1 MTYTVR
7 LNTRVGKVLDRLP
20 PDMRRRIV
28 RRLEALEDNPRPRG
42 VEKLAGVEELYR
54 VRVGTYRIVYIIR
67 DRELVVIV
75 VRIGHRRA
83 HTAVS

>member
-7 LNTRVGKVLDRLP
+7 LNAQVGKVLDRLP
-20 PDMRRRIV
+20 PDMRRRLV

-54 VRVGTYRIVYIIR
+54 VRVGAYRIVYTIR

-75 VRIGHRRA
+75 VRIGHRRD
-83 HTAVS
+83 VYR

>member
-1 MTYTVR
+1 MKYTVR

-20 PDMRRRIV
+20 PDIRRRLV

-42 VEKLAGVEELYR
+42 VEKLAGVDELYR
-54 VRVGTYRIVYIIR
+54 VRVGTYRIVYAIR

-75 VRIGHRRA
+75 VRIGHRRD
-83 HTAVS
+83 VYR

>member
-1 MTYTVR
+1 MKYTVR

-20 PDMRRRIV
+20 PDIRRRLV

-42 VEKLAGVEELYR
+42 VEKLAGVDELYR
-54 VRVGTYRIVYIIR
+54 VRIGTYRIVYAIR

-75 VRIGHRRA
+75 VRIGHRRD
-83 HTAVS
+83 VYR

>member
-54 VRVGTYRIVYIIR
+54 VRVGTYRIVYTIR

-75 VRIGHRRA
+75 VRIGHRRD
-83 HTAVS
+83 VYR

>member
-1 MTYTVR
+1 MKYTVR

-20 PDMRRRIV
+20 PNMRRRIL

-42 VEKLAGVEELYR
+42 VEKLAGVDELYR
-54 VRVGTYRIVYIIR
+54 VRVGTYRIVYAIR

-75 VRIGHRRA
+75 VRIGHRRD
-83 HTAVS
+83 VYR

>member
-1 MTYTVR
+1 MKYAVR

-20 PDMRRRIV
+20 SDMRRRIL

-42 VEKLAGVEELYR
+42 VEKLAGVDELYR
-54 VRVGTYRIVYIIR
+54 VRVGTYRIVYAIR

-75 VRIGHRRA
+75 VRIGHRRD
-83 HTAVS
+83 VYR

>member
-7 LNTRVGKVLDRLP
+7 LNTRVGKVLDLLP

-54 VRVGTYRIVYIIR
+54 VRVGTYRIVYTIR

-75 VRIGHRRA
+75 VRIGHRRD
-83 HTAVS
+83 VYR

>member
-28 RRLEALEDNPRPRG
+28 RRLEALENNPRPRG

-75 VRIGHRRA
+75 VRIGHRRD
-83 HTAVS
+83 VYR

>member
-1 MTYTVR
+1 MKYTVR

-42 VEKLAGVEELYR
+42 VEKLTGVDELYR
-54 VRVGTYRIVYIIR
+54 VRVGTYRIVYAIR

-75 VRIGHRRA
+75 VRIGHRRD
-83 HTAVS
+83 VYR

>member
-54 VRVGTYRIVYIIR
+54 FRVGTYRIVYTIR

-75 VRIGHRRA
+75 VRIGHRRD
-83 HTAVS
+83 VYR

>member
-1 MTYTVR
+1 MKYTVR

-20 PDMRRRIV
+20 PDIRRRLV

-42 VEKLAGVEELYR
+42 VEKLSGVDELYR
-54 VRVGTYRIVYIIR
+54 VRVGTYRIVYAIR

-75 VRIGHRRA
+75 VRIGHRRD
-83 HTAVS
+83 VYR

>member
-54 VRVGTYRIVYIIR
+54 VRIGTYRIVYIIR

-75 VRIGHRRA
+75 VRIGHRRD
-83 HTAVS
+83 VYR

>member
-1 MTYTVR
+1 MKYTVR

-20 PDMRRRIV
+20 LDIRRRLV

-42 VEKLAGVEELYR
+42 VEKLAGVDELYR
-54 VRVGTYRIVYIIR
+54 VRVGTYRIVYAIR

-75 VRIGHRRA
+75 VRIGHRRD
-83 HTAVS
+83 VYR